1 MYAFFRFGGPC
12 RNRCERE
19 KEVNGRRRPSAEGV
33 FRRSAGQIR
42 RDARQRIESF
52 GRVRQHAFECRGR
65 PSDRQQYPERAGQ
78 HGAVASVAARLTASA
93 SVIGFSARRR
103 VRSRRQRGTPHA
115 RIAATAANESWKLMS
130 PSHAGFHNSMPK
142 AAAARAFRPLYS
154 DVEARADWSIVNIT
168 AALTA
173 LGGNPAAAT

>member
-1 MYAFFRFGGPC
+1 M
-12 RNRCERE
+12 
-19 KEVNGRRRPSAEGV
+19 
-33 FRRSAGQIR
+33 
-42 RDARQRIESF
+42 
-52 GRVRQHAFECRGR
+52 
-65 PSDRQQYPERAGQ
+65 
-78 HGAVASVAARLTASA
+78 ASVAARLTASA

-130 PSHAGFHNSMPK
+130 PSHAGFYNSMPK

-154 DVEARADWSIVNIT
+154 DAEARADWSIVNIT

>member
-1 MYAFFRFGGPC
+1 MCDNTHSNAGAAHPTGSSIQSAPAST
-12 RNRCERE
+12 
-19 KEVNGRRRPSAEGV
+19 KTLPSRIA
-33 FRRSAGQIR
+33 AGLTTTPASGTMPNVC
-42 RDARQRIESF
+42 DT
-52 GRVRQHAFECRGR
+52 RGT
-65 PSDRQQYPERAGQ
+65 
-78 HGAVASVAARLTASA
+78 VASVAARLTASA

-154 DVEARADWSIVNIT
+154 DAEARADWSIVNIT